1 MSKNTNTLVMLTG
14 MTYTISRL
22 NITFF
27 RKLKPPIPSYK
38 GRALQHFS
46 KPRVFEDGGC
56 SLFLNETESH
66 FERWTFINNID
77 EQTSSNIK

>member
-1 MSKNTNTLVMLTG
+1 MMLTG
-14 MTYTISRL
+14 MKSMKSTLKFNKS
-22 NITFF
+22 

-38 GRALQHFS
+38 GRAIQHFS

-66 FERWTFINNID
+66 FDRWTFINNTD
-77 EQTSSNIK
+77 EQQSSTMK